1 VTCFAAVDLGGQS
14 GRVVLGRVH
23 RDRLRYREVHRFANV
38 PLEVSTDDGPRWH
51 WDTGALWEQTL
62 DGLAAAVRAAA
73 ALGDRLAG
81 IGVDSWG
88 VDYGL
93 VSAAGDLITPA
104 THHRSASSEL
114 VTAADALVPAAE
126 AWART
131 GIEKAP
137 MNTSG
142 RLAADAR
149 AGLLAPGVT
158 ALLTPDLFTCWLT
171 GARGAERTIASTTE
185 LLDVRT
191 GDWALDLAKRWG
203 IDPAVLPP
211 VVPAGSHAGVTLA
224 DVTARLGADAP
235 VPVYRV
241 ASHDTASAVAAAT
254 STAGRDGVVSC
265 GSWAL
270 AGCIAA
276 EPALGER
283 ARCAGYTNEAA
294 ADGRTLLLRNL
305 SGLWLLESC
314 LSAWASDSA
323 SAGGHDSARAGGH
336 DSAWAS
342 GHDSAWA
349 SGHDSA
355 RAGGHDRPARRA
367 ELLAAAAALPS
378 GGPVVDVGDPA
389 LRAPGD
395 MPARLAALTGCDLS
409 PAQTVRCILDSLAGA
424 FATALSVAAGLTGV
438 AMERVHL
445 LGGGS
450 RVTALAR
457 STARATG
464 LPVVA
469 GPAEA
474 TSIGN
479 LMVQA
484 VAAGAFDSLDSAR
497 AATDHG
503 ADAPVLEEP

>member
-23 RDRLRYREVHRFANV
+23 RHRLTYREVHRFANNPRAV
-38 PLEVSTDDGPRWH
+38 TTAGGTRWH
-51 WDTGALWEQTL
+51 WDTEALWEATL
-62 DGLAAAVRAAA
+62 DGLAVAARSAGE
-73 ALGDRLAG
+73 LGDRLAG
-81 IGVDSWG
+81 IGVDTWG

-93 VSAAGDLITPA
+93 VSSAGELLGPPV
-104 THHRSASSEL
+104 HHRSASDDL
-114 VTAADALVPAAE
+114 VTQADAMVPAKQ

-142 RLAADAR
+142 RLAADAG
-149 AGLLAPGVT
+149 AGLLRTGVT
-158 ALLTPDLFTCWLT
+158 ALLTPDLWTFWLT
-171 GARGAERTIASTTE
+171 GARGAERTIASTSE

-191 GDWALDLAKRWG
+191 GDWALDLAESWG

-211 VVPAGSHAGVTLA
+211 VVPTGSCAGGTLPEL
-224 DVTARLGADAP
+224 TARIGADAP

-241 ASHDTASAVAAAT
+241 AAHDTASAVAAAT
-254 STAGRDGVVSC
+254 SSAGDGVVSC

-276 EPALGER
+276 EPALEER
-283 ARCAGYTNEAA
+283 ARRGAYTNEAS
-294 ADGRTLLLRNL
+294 ADGRILLLRNL

-314 LSAWASDSA
+314 LSAGVTS
-323 SAGGHDSARAGGH
+323 GQRAR
-336 DSAWAS
+336 
-342 GHDSAWA
+342 
-349 SGHDSA
+349 
-355 RAGGHDRPARRA
+355 RRA
-367 ELLAAAAALPS
+367 ELLAAAEALPD
-378 GGPVVDVGDPA
+378 GGPVVDPGDPA

-395 MPARLAALTGCDLS
+395 MPARLAALAGRDLS
-409 PAQTVRCILDSLAGA
+409 APETVRCILDSLAAA
-424 FATALSVAAGLTGV
+424 FAHSLATAADLTGV
-438 AMERVHL
+438 AMHRVHL

-450 RVTALAR
+450 RVSTLAR

-484 VAAGAFDSLDSAR
+484 VAAGEFDSLDSAR
-497 AATDHG
+497 GAVDHG
-503 ADAPVLEEP
+503 SQAPVVLEPA

>member
-38 PLEVSTDDGPRWH
+38 PLEVSTDHGARWH

-62 DGLAAAVRAAA
+62 DGLAAAVAAAA

-93 VSAAGDLITPA
+93 VSAAGDLIGPV
-104 THHRSASSEL
+104 THHRSASGEL
-114 VTAADALVPAAE
+114 VTAADALVPPAE

-185 LLDVRT
+185 LLDVRI

-203 IDPAVLPP
+203 IDPVVLPP

-314 LSAWASDSA
+314 LSAWVTS
-323 SAGGHDSARAGGH
+323 
-336 DSAWAS
+336 
-342 GHDSAWA
+342 
-349 SGHDSA
+349 
-355 RAGGHDRPARRA
+355 HDRSARRA
-367 ELLAAAAALPS
+367 ELLAAAAALPG
-378 GGPVVDVGDPA
+378 GGPVVDAGDPA

-395 MPARLAALTGCDLS
+395 MPARLAALTGRDLS

-424 FATALSVAAGLTGV
+424 FATALSVAADLTGV

-445 LGGGS
+445 VGGGS

>member
-1 VTCFAAVDLGGQS
+1 MACFAAVDLGGQS
-14 GRVVLGRVH
+14 GRVVLGRAY
-23 RDRLRYREVHRFANV
+23 RGRLSYREVHRFANHPRAV
-38 PLEVSTDDGPRWH
+38 TDGDGTRWH
-51 WDTGALWEQTL
+51 WDTGALWAATL

-73 ALGDRLAG
+73 ASGDRLAG
-81 IGVDSWG
+81 IGVDTWG

-93 VSAAGDLITPA
+93 VSAAGELTGPA
-104 THHRSASSEL
+104 VHHRSAAEDL
-114 VTAADALVPAAE
+114 VARADALVPARE
-126 AWART
+126 AWRRT

-142 RLAADAR
+142 RLCADAG
-149 AGLLAPGVT
+149 AGLLAAGVT
-158 ALLTPDLFTCWLT
+158 ALLTPDLWTFWLT

-191 GDWALDLAKRWG
+191 GDWALDLAERWG
-203 IDPAVLPP
+203 IDPAVLPA
-211 VVPAGSHAGVTLA
+211 VSRTGSLAGTTVPEVTG
-224 DVTARLGADAP
+224 RIGAPEP

-241 ASHDTASAVAAAT
+241 ASHDTASAVVAAT
-254 STAGRDGVVSC
+254 SRAGTDGLVSC

-270 AGCIAA
+270 AGCIAD
-276 EPALGER
+276 EPALDER
-283 ARCAGYTNEAA
+283 ARRAGYTNETS
-294 ADGRTLLLRNL
+294 ADGRILLLRNL

-314 LSAWASDSA
+314 LDAWVTGD
-323 SAGGHDSARAGGH
+323 
-336 DSAWAS
+336 
-342 GHDSAWA
+342 
-349 SGHDSA
+349 
-355 RAGGHDRPARRA
+355 DRARRRID
-367 ELLAAAAALPS
+367 LLAAAEALPE

-395 MPARLAALTGCDLS
+395 MQARLTAMAGQDLS
-409 PAQTVRCILDSLAGA
+409 PARTVRCILDSLASA
-424 FATALSVAAGLTGV
+424 FAISLGTAADLTGV
-438 AMERVHL
+438 EIRRVHL

-450 RVTALAR
+450 RVTTLGR

-484 VAAGAFDSLDSAR
+484 VAAGEFASLESAR
-497 AATDHG
+497 EAVDHG
-503 ADAPVLEEP
+503 SDRPVVLEPA

>member
-1 VTCFAAVDLGGQS
+1 MTCFAAVDLGGQS

-38 PLEVSTDDGPRWH
+38 PREVQTDAGPRWH
-51 WDTGALWEQTL
+51 WDTRALWEETL
-62 DGLAAAVRAAA
+62 EGLAAAVRGAA

-93 VSAAGDLITPA
+93 VSAAGELVGPA
-104 THHRSASSEL
+104 VHHRSASADL
-114 VTAADALVPAAE
+114 VARADALVPAAE

-149 AGLLAPGVT
+149 AGLLAPGVS
-158 ALLTPDLFTCWLT
+158 ALLTPDLFTFWLT

-191 GDWALDLAKRWG
+191 ADWALDLAQRWG

-211 VVPAGSHAGVTLA
+211 VVPAGSHAGPTLPR
-224 DVTARLGADAP
+224 VTARLGADAP
-235 VPVYRV
+235 VPVHRV

-254 STAGRDGVVSC
+254 SSAGHDGVVSC

-276 EPALGER
+276 APVLDER
-283 ARCAGYTNEAA
+283 ARNAGYTNEAA

-314 LSAWASDSA
+314 LSAWSSGPDP
-323 SAGGHDSARAGGH
+323 
-336 DSAWAS
+336 AWVGS
-342 GHDSAWA
+342 RGRS
-349 SGHDSA
+349 
-355 RAGGHDRPARRA
+355 ARRA

-409 PAQTVRCILDSLAGA
+409 PAQTARCILDSLASA
-424 FATALSVAAGLTGV
+424 FAAALSVAADLTGV
-438 AMERVHL
+438 VMERVHL

-497 AATDHG
+497 AAVDHG
-503 ADAPVLEEP
+503 DDGPVFLEPA

>member
-1 VTCFAAVDLGGQS
+1 MTCFAAVDLGGQS
-14 GRVVLGRVH
+14 GRVVLGRVQ

-38 PLEVSTDDGPRWH
+38 PLEVSTEDGTRWH
-51 WDTGALWEQTL
+51 WDTSALWEQTL
-62 DGLAAAVRAAA
+62 EGLAAAVTAAA

-93 VSAAGDLITPA
+93 VSAAGDLIGPA
-104 THHRSASSEL
+104 THHRSAAAEL
-114 VTAADALVPAAE
+114 VTAADALVAPAE

-149 AGLLAPGVT
+149 AGLLGPGVT
-158 ALLTPDLFTCWLT
+158 ALLTPDLYTYWLT

-203 IDPAVLPP
+203 IDPAALPP
-211 VVPAGSHAGVTLA
+211 VVPAGSRAGVTLPH
-224 DVTARLGADAP
+224 VTARLGAAAP

-241 ASHDTASAVAAAT
+241 ASHDTASAIAAAT
-254 STAGRDGVVSC
+254 SNAGRDGVVSC

-283 ARCAGYTNEAA
+283 ARLAGYTNEAA

-314 LSAWASDSA
+314 LSAWIP
-323 SAGGHDSARAGGH
+323 GHDFARVSSHGSARG
-336 DSAWAS
+336 AS
-342 GHDSAWA
+342 
-349 SGHDSA
+349 
-355 RAGGHDRPARRA
+355 HDRSARRA
-367 ELLAAAAALPS
+367 ELLAAAAALPA
-378 GGPVVDVGDPA
+378 GGPVVDAGAPA

-395 MPARLAALTGCDLS
+395 MPARLGALTGRDLS
-409 PAQTVRCILDSLAGA
+409 PAQTVRCILDSLAAG
-424 FATALSVAAGLTGV
+424 FATALSAAAGLTGV

-474 TSIGN
+474 TCIGN

-503 ADAPVLEEP
+503 TAAPVLEEP

>member
-23 RDRLRYREVHRFANV
+23 RDRLHYREVHRFANV
-38 PLEVSTDDGPRWH
+38 PLEVITDDGPRWH
-51 WDTGALWEQTL
+51 WDTAALWEQTL

-93 VSAAGDLITPA
+93 VSAAGELIGPA
-104 THHRSASSEL
+104 IHHRSASADL
-114 VTAADALVPAAE
+114 VTAADALVAPAE

-158 ALLTPDLFTCWLT
+158 ALLTPDLFTFWLT

-203 IDPAVLPP
+203 IDAAVLPP
-211 VVPAGSHAGVTLA
+211 VVPAGSHAGFTLPNT
-224 DVTARLGADAP
+224 TARLGADAP

-241 ASHDTASAVAAAT
+241 ASHDTASAIAAAT
-254 STAGRDGVVSC
+254 SSAGRDGVVSC

-283 ARCAGYTNEAA
+283 ARSAGYTNEAA

-314 LSAWASDSA
+314 LSAWVGDHNSARVSGRDSA
-323 SAGGHDSARAGGH
+323 GVS
-336 DSAWAS
+336 
-342 GHDSAWA
+342 
-349 SGHDSA
+349 
-355 RAGGHDRPARRA
+355 GHDRPARRA
-367 ELLAAAAALPS
+367 ELLAGAAALPG
-378 GGPVVDVGDPA
+378 GGPVVDAGDPA

-497 AATDHG
+497 AAIDHG

>member
-73 ALGDRLAG
+73 AHGDRLAG

-185 LLDVRT
+185 LLDVRI

-203 IDPAVLPP
+203 IDPVVLPP

-314 LSAWASDSA
+314 LSAWVTS
-323 SAGGHDSARAGGH
+323 
-336 DSAWAS
+336 
-342 GHDSAWA
+342 
-349 SGHDSA
+349 
-355 RAGGHDRPARRA
+355 HDRSARRA
-367 ELLAAAAALPS
+367 ELLAAAAALPG
-378 GGPVVDVGDPA
+378 GGPVVDAGDPA

-395 MPARLAALTGCDLS
+395 MPARLAALTGRDLS

-424 FATALSVAAGLTGV
+424 FATALSVAADLTGV

-445 LGGGS
+445 VGGGS

>member
-1 VTCFAAVDLGGQS
+1 MGRCRVTCFAAVDLGGQS

-23 RDRLRYREVHRFANV
+23 RDRLQHVEVHRFANRPR
-38 PLEVSTDDGPRWH
+38 PLADGDSARWR
-51 WDTGALWEQTL
+51 WDTEALWEETL
-62 DGLAAAVRAAA
+62 VGLTAAVRHAG

-81 IGVDSWG
+81 IGIDTWG
-88 VDYGL
+88 VDYAL
-93 VSAAGDLITPA
+93 VSAAGELAGPVV
-104 THHRSASSEL
+104 HHRSASADL
-114 VTAADALVPAAE
+114 VAQAGAFVPPEE

-149 AGLLAPGVT
+149 AGSLSPGVT
-158 ALLTPDLFTCWLT
+158 ALLTPDLWTFWLT

-191 GDWALDLAKRWG
+191 GEWAVDLAERWG
-203 IDPAVLPP
+203 IDAAVLPTVADP
-211 VVPAGSHAGVTLA
+211 GTCAGRTVPRVTE
-224 DVTARLGADAP
+224 RIGANAA

-254 STAGRDGVVSC
+254 SSAGTDGVVSC

-270 AGCIAA
+270 AGCIAT
-276 EPALGER
+276 EPALDER
-283 ARCAGYTNEAA
+283 ARSAGYTNERS
-294 ADGRTLLLRNL
+294 ADGRILLLRNL

-314 LSAWASDSA
+314 LSAWVTGA
-323 SAGGHDSARAGGH
+323 
-336 DSAWAS
+336 
-342 GHDSAWA
+342 
-349 SGHDSA
+349 
-355 RAGGHDRPARRA
+355 DRTRRRA
-367 ELLAAAAALPS
+367 ELLAAADALPE

-395 MPARLAALTGCDLS
+395 MSGRLAVLAGADLS
-409 PAQTVRCILDSLAGA
+409 PARTVRCILDSLAVA
-424 FATALSVAAGLTGV
+424 FSMSLATASDVTGV
-438 AMERVHL
+438 PMRRVHL

-457 STARATG
+457 STASATG

-484 VAAGAFDSLDSAR
+484 VAAGEFDSIDSAR
-497 AATDHG
+497 DALDHAG
-503 ADAPVLEEP
+503 HGPVVLGPG

>member
-1 VTCFAAVDLGGQS
+1 MTCFAAVDLGGQS

-38 PLEVSTDDGPRWH
+38 PLEVSTEDGTRWH
-51 WDTGALWEQTL
+51 WDTGTLWEQTL

-93 VSAAGDLITPA
+93 VSAAGDLIGPA
-104 THHRSASSEL
+104 THHRSASADL
-114 VTAADALVPAAE
+114 VTEADALVSSAE

-137 MNTSG
+137 MNTSR

-149 AGLLAPGVT
+149 AGRLAPGVT

-191 GDWALDLAKRWG
+191 GDWALDLAVRWG

-211 VVPAGSHAGVTLA
+211 VVPAGSDAGVTLPH
-224 DVTARLGADAP
+224 VTARLGADAP

-241 ASHDTASAVAAAT
+241 ASHDTASAIAAAT
-254 STAGRDGVVSC
+254 SNAGRDGVVSC

-276 EPALGER
+276 EPALGEQ
-283 ARCAGYTNEAA
+283 ARSAGYTNEAA

-314 LSAWASDSA
+314 LSAWIPD
-323 SAGGHDSARAGGH
+323 GSARV
-336 DSAWAS
+336 SS
-342 GHDSAWA
+342 
-349 SGHDSA
+349 
-355 RAGGHDRPARRA
+355 HDRSARRA
-367 ELLAAAAALPS
+367 ELLAAAAALPA
-378 GGPVVDVGDPA
+378 GGAVVDAGDPA

-395 MPARLAALTGCDLS
+395 MPARLAALTGRDLS
-409 PAQTVRCILDSLAGA
+409 PAQTVRCILDSLAAA
-424 FATALSVAAGLTGV
+424 FATALSVAADLTGV

-445 LGGGS
+445 VGGGS

-503 ADAPVLEEP
+503 TAAPALEEP

>member
-38 PLEVSTDDGPRWH
+38 PREVPADDGPRWH
-51 WDTGALWEQTL
+51 WDTRALWEETL
-62 DGLAAAVRAAA
+62 EGLAAAVRGAA

-93 VSAAGDLITPA
+93 VSQAGELVGPA
-104 THHRSASSEL
+104 VHHRSASADL
-114 VTAADALVPAAE
+114 VARADALVPAAQ

-149 AGLLAPGVT
+149 AGLLAPGVS
-158 ALLTPDLFTCWLT
+158 ALLTPDLFTFWLT

-191 GDWALDLAKRWG
+191 GDWALDLAQRWG

-211 VVPAGSHAGVTLA
+211 VVPAGSHAGLTLPR
-224 DVTARLGADAP
+224 VTARLGADAP

-254 STAGRDGVVSC
+254 STAGYDGVVSC

-270 AGCIAA
+270 AGCIAT
-276 EPALGER
+276 EPALDER
-283 ARCAGYTNEAA
+283 ARRAGYTNEAA

-314 LSAWASDSA
+314 LSAWVSS
-323 SAGGHDSARAGGH
+323 
-336 DSAWAS
+336 
-342 GHDSAWA
+342 
-349 SGHDSA
+349 
-355 RAGGHDRPARRA
+355 HDRSARRA

-378 GGPVVDVGDPA
+378 GGPVADAGDPA

-409 PAQTVRCILDSLAGA
+409 PAQTVRCILDSLASA
-424 FATALSVAAGLTGV
+424 FAAALSVAAGLTGV

-464 LPVVA
+464 LPVVV

-497 AATDHG
+497 
-503 ADAPVLEEP
+503 DAVAHDDGGPVLLEPA

>member
-1 VTCFAAVDLGGQS
+1 MTCFAAVDLGGQS

-23 RDRLRYREVHRFANV
+23 RDRLEHREVHRFANC
-38 PLEVSTDDGPRWH
+38 PLAVTNADGTRWH
-51 WDTGALWEQTL
+51 WDTEALWEETL
-62 DGLAAAVRAAA
+62 DGLAVAVRDAT
-73 ALGDRLAG
+73 ALGDPLVG
-81 IGVDSWG
+81 IGVDTWG

-93 VSAAGDLITPA
+93 VSAAGDLTGPA
-104 THHRSASSEL
+104 GHHRSASEDL
-114 VTAADALVPAAE
+114 VARANTFVPPEE

-137 MNTSG
+137 MNTSV

-149 AGLLAPGVT
+149 AGLLTPGVT
-158 ALLTPDLFTCWLT
+158 ALLTPDLWTFWLT
-171 GARGAERTIASTTE
+171 GVRGTERTIASTTE

-191 GDWALDLAKRWG
+191 GEWALDLAGRWG
-203 IDPAVLPP
+203 IDSAVLPA
-211 VVPAGSHAGVTLA
+211 VSPAGSLAGYTLA
-224 DVTARLGADAP
+224 DVTDRIGADEP

-241 ASHDTASAVAAAT
+241 ASHDTASAIAAAT
-254 STAGRDGVVSC
+254 SSAGTDGVVSC

-276 EPALGER
+276 APALDER
-283 ARCAGYTNEAA
+283 ARRTGYTNESS
-294 ADGRTLLLRNL
+294 ADGRILLLRNL

-314 LSAWASDSA
+314 LSAWVNGD
-323 SAGGHDSARAGGH
+323 
-336 DSAWAS
+336 
-342 GHDSAWA
+342 
-349 SGHDSA
+349 
-355 RAGGHDRPARRA
+355 DRSRRRT
-367 ELLAAAAALPS
+367 ELLAAADVLPR

-395 MPARLAALTGCDLS
+395 MQARLAALAGRDLS
-409 PAQTVRCILDSLAGA
+409 PAQTVRCILDSLAIA
-424 FATALSVAAGLTGV
+424 FAASLATAADLTGV
-438 AMERVHL
+438 AMRRVHL

-450 RVTALAR
+450 RVTTLAR
-457 STARATG
+457 GTARATG

-484 VAAGAFDSLDSAR
+484 VAAGEFDSLESAR
-497 AATDHG
+497 
-503 ADAPVLEEP
+503 DAVDYSGDGPVVLEPA

>member
-38 PLEVSTDDGPRWH
+38 PREVRTDDGTRWH

-62 DGLAAAVRAAA
+62 EGLAAAVRGAA

-93 VSAAGDLITPA
+93 VSQAGDLTGPA
-104 THHRSASSEL
+104 VHHRSASGEL
-114 VTAADALVPAAE
+114 VEQADAVVPAAE

-137 MNTSG
+137 MNTAG

-149 AGLLAPGVT
+149 TGLLTPGVT
-158 ALLTPDLFTCWLT
+158 ALLTPDLFTFWLT
-171 GARGAERTIASTTE
+171 GARAAERTIASTTE

-191 GDWALDLAKRWG
+191 GDWALDLAQRWG
-203 IDPAVLPP
+203 IAPAVLPP
-211 VVPAGSHAGVTLA
+211 VVPTGSHAGPTVA
-224 DVTARLGADAP
+224 RVTARIGADAP

-254 STAGRDGVVSC
+254 SSAGRDGVVSC

-276 EPALGER
+276 GPALGER
-283 ARCAGYTNEAA
+283 ARGGGYTNEAS

-314 LSAWASDSA
+314 LTAWVT
-323 SAGGHDSARAGGH
+323 
-336 DSAWAS
+336 
-342 GHDSAWA
+342 
-349 SGHDSA
+349 
-355 RAGGHDRPARRA
+355 GHDRSRRRA
-367 ELLAAAAALPS
+367 ELLAAAAALPD
-378 GGPVVDVGDPA
+378 GGPVVDAGDPV

-395 MPARLAALTGCDLS
+395 MPVRLAALTRRDLS

-424 FATALSVAAGLTGV
+424 FATALTVAADLTGV
-438 AMERVHL
+438 VMGRVHL

-497 AATDHG
+497 AAVRHDDHG
-503 ADAPVLEEP
+503 PVLLEPA

>member
-23 RDRLRYREVHRFANV
+23 HDRLRYREVHRFANR
-38 PLEVSTDDGPRWH
+38 PLAVTTAGDTRWH
-51 WDTGALWEQTL
+51 WDTGALWAETL
-62 DGLAAAVRAAA
+62 RGLAIAVREAA
-73 ALGDRLAG
+73 ALGDSLAG

-93 VSAAGDLITPA
+93 VSATGDLAGPA
-104 THHRSASSEL
+104 VHHRSASAEL
-114 VTAADALVPAAE
+114 VTRADAVIPPEE

-137 MNTSG
+137 MNTSV

-149 AGLLAPGVT
+149 AGLLTPGTTV
-158 ALLTPDLFTCWLT
+158 LLTPDLWTFWLT

-191 GDWALDLAKRWG
+191 GAWAVDLAQRWG
-203 IDPAVLPP
+203 IDPAVLPA
-211 VVPAGSHAGVTLA
+211 VSAAGSLAGRTLPSVTG
-224 DVTARLGADAP
+224 RIGADAP

-254 STAGRDGVVSC
+254 SSAGVDGVVSC

-276 EPALGER
+276 APALDEH
-283 ARCAGYTNEAA
+283 ARRAGYTNEAS
-294 ADGRTLLLRNL
+294 ADGRILLLRNL

-314 LSAWASDSA
+314 LGAWATGD
-323 SAGGHDSARAGGH
+323 
-336 DSAWAS
+336 
-342 GHDSAWA
+342 
-349 SGHDSA
+349 
-355 RAGGHDRPARRA
+355 DRSTRRA
-367 ELLAAAAALPS
+367 ELLAAAEALPA
-378 GGPVVDVGDPA
+378 GGPVIDVGDPA

-395 MPARLAALTGCDLS
+395 MPARLAALAVQELS
-409 PAQTVRCILDSLAGA
+409 PAHTVRCILDSLAAA
-424 FATALSVAAGLTGV
+424 FADSLTAVAGLTGV
-438 AMERVHL
+438 TMRRVHL

-450 RVTALAR
+450 RITTLAR
-457 STARATG
+457 ATARATG

-484 VAAGAFDSLDSAR
+484 VAAGAFDSLESAR
-497 AATDHG
+497 DAVDHG
-503 ADAPVLEEP
+503 SDGPVVLEPV